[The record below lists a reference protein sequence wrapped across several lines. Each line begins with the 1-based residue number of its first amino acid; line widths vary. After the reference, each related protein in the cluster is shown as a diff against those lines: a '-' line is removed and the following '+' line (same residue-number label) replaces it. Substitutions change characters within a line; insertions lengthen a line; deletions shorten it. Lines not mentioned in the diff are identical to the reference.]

1 LRSVLRYL
9 PALLALLVPLL
20 FLFWLGSGELSR
32 LEGRADSILQN
43 EAYVFLRTADRK
55 VRSILK
61 EKASRRLNELL
72 DLDNRS
78 PVEAAREL
86 SDNALVLD
94 LFLLGNRKGQLQL
107 LYPQLSLFRQPS
119 VPLRSLPATGDA
131 KGEQMFLLAAL
142 LESLGDLDGARQQ
155 LKAVVTHCQEQRQPR
170 RYLKMRSLFDLASL
184 QARAGNAEDAQE
196 NYLLA
201 GDLAHPMVRS
211 ANAGASASAAA
222 EDAAAILLL
231 HEVGRAQVA
240 NHPADLLEILR
251 DISIGIH
258 DACADDFL
266 DAVFHRVA
274 TAIPTSAAEHAA
286 IAGARQDNEV
296 RKAGRRFARLYQDHA
311 AASVQKL
318 LSQAQTSKEVGPFF
332 HVLSTPQGSSILAIR
347 RADMAEQLE
356 HGAGWVGV
364 RLDFAALLSEEV
376 MAAIATPEAGY
387 FRLAILDPDGYSIF
401 DPPPELP
408 LAVEFPVAVAP
419 VKSLAGLRLQ
429 AIPVANPGV
438 DVQAAEENRLYLF
451 LALIA
456 VAAGGAV
463 FLMRSVNRESE
474 LARLKVQLVSRVSHD
489 LKTPLAVIKMYGETL
504 LLGRTR
510 GQEQVTRF
518 AGIIAREADRL
529 GGMIERI
536 LDFSRKEAGT
546 LTYQSEPT
554 NLSNLI
560 LELSDEYRPHVESR
574 GARLQTD
581 LKGDLHAVVDPEAM
595 TNAFVNLVENAVK
608 YTPEGS
614 VDRTVEV
621 NLSQENG
628 TVVLEISD
636 RGVGIPK
643 REQSDVFSPFYRATT
658 AGEVHGAGLGLNL
671 VRHFAQSHGG
681 AIKARSRPDGG
692 TIMRMTLPLLAK
704 TPQDLPA
711 EPHHSE
717 ESDPDD

>member
-1 LRSVLRYL
+1 
-9 PALLALLVPLL
+9 
-20 FLFWLGSGELSR
+20 
-32 LEGRADSILQN
+32 
-43 EAYVFLRTADRK
+43 
-55 VRSILK
+55 
-61 EKASRRLNELL
+61 
-72 DLDNRS
+72 
-78 PVEAAREL
+78 
-86 SDNALVLD
+86 
-94 LFLLGNRKGQLQL
+94 
-107 LYPQLSLFRQPS
+107 
-119 VPLRSLPATGDA
+119 
-131 KGEQMFLLAAL
+131 
-142 LESLGDLDGARQQ
+142 
-155 LKAVVTHCQEQRQPR
+155 
-170 RYLKMRSLFDLASL
+170 
-184 QARAGNAEDAQE
+184 
-196 NYLLA
+196 
-201 GDLAHPMVRS
+201 
-211 ANAGASASAAA
+211 
-222 EDAAAILLL
+222 
-231 HEVGRAQVA
+231 
-240 NHPADLLEILR
+240 
-251 DISIGIH
+251 
-258 DACADDFL
+258 
-266 DAVFHRVA
+266 
-274 TAIPTSAAEHAA
+274 
-286 IAGARQDNEV
+286 RQDNEV
-296 RKAGRRFARLYQDHA
+296 RKAGRRFARLYRDHA
-311 AASVQKL
+311 ATSVQKL
-318 LSQAQTSKEVGPFF
+318 LSQAQTAKAVGPFF
-332 HVLSTPQGSSILAIR
+332 QVLSTSQGSSILAMR
-347 RADMAEQLE
+347 RADTAEEDE

-376 MAAIATPEAGY
+376 MAAIAPSEAGH
-387 FRLAILDPDGYSIF
+387 FRLAILDPDLWPIF
-401 DPPPELP
+401 PLELSS
-408 LAVEFPVAVAP
+408 AVEFPLAVAP

-429 AIPVANPGV
+429 AIPVADPGV
-438 DVQAAEENRLYLF
+438 GVRAAEENRLYLF

-510 GQEQVTRF
+510 GQEQVSRF

-574 GARLQTD
+574 GARLETD

-614 VDRTVEV
+614 VNRTVEV

-692 TIMRMTLPLLAK
+692 TIMRMTLPL
-704 TPQDLPA
+704 Q
-711 EPHHSE
+711 